1 MLLFVKN
8 AFSLRVELCL
18 TRTHG
23 SSICT
28 PSLKRR
34 WTTSITITCIE
45 TTITSTPHPANLF
58 FPKPVT
64 FASATSYLIVIITD
78 IQLWLH
84 FNLSVLPWKWFPE
97 VKTTSRHGLLRAGQ
111 KETITSLALYTPQLL
126 ILPHFILAGDSHPLP
141 SMHCPCSSL
150 GLWCDRNCG
159 EAGLPSSWAGF
170 LTSFSWNSWWFFIMI
185 NYPILVL
192 SHHPSLS
199 RYLWAATVI
208 LCVWPTFPLLCHSE
222 IAQACEFCPHPSK
235 PHGRFNKKSVKGTE
249 VFSIAWC

>member
-1 MLLFVKN
+1 MVCWEQDRKKQSPPLPYTHHNCVN
-8 AFSLRVELCL
+8 TASL
-18 TRTHG
+18 H
-23 SSICT
+23 
-28 PSLKRR
+28 PS
-34 WTTSITITCIE
+34 WG
-45 TTITSTPHPANLF
+45 
-58 FPKPVT
+58 
-64 FASATSYLIVIITD
+64 
-78 IQLWLH
+78 
-84 FNLSVLPWKWFPE
+84 LPP
-97 VKTTSRHGLLRAGQ
+97 S
-111 KETITSLALYTPQLL
+111 
-126 ILPHFILAGDSHPLP
+126 P

-159 EAGLPSSWAGF
+159 EAGLPSFWAGF

-192 SHHPSLS
+192 SHPSLS